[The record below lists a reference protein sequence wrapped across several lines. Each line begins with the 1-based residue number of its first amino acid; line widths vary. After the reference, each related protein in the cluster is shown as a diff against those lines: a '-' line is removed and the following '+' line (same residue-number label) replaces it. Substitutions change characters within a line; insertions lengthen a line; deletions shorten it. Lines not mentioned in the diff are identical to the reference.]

1 MADNSGPSEALIQ
14 LIAPDGYYTY
24 LGIPKPTAAEIA
36 AAAENI
42 SSSFIPKKDDDKK
55 NSGIDEDMVKK
66 AYRKL
71 SLKHH
76 PDKPGGDADTF
87 RVLNRAQ
94 KVLMNPK
101 LRQQYDILGL
111 DLDDDDDANNLH
123 AGGGSDNSGDDEE
136 TTSQGI
142 VHEIATMA
150 MASLMHLGVRTGT

>member
-1 MADNSGPSEALIQ
+1 MSDHQSGPSEAVIQ

-36 AAAENI
+36 AAAENVT
-42 SSSFIPKKDDDKK
+42 SSFIPKKDDKK
-55 NSGIDEDMVKK
+55 PAGAIDEDMVKK

-111 DLDDDDDANNLH
+111 DLDDDEDGNNLH
-123 AGGGSDNSGDDEE
+123 SGGDNEDDEE
-136 TTSQGI
+136 STSQGI

-150 MASLMHLGVRTGT
+150 MASIMHLGVRTGE

>member
-1 MADNSGPSEALIQ
+1 MANTGPSEALIQ

-24 LGIPKPTAAEIA
+24 LGIPKPSAAAIA
-36 AAAENI
+36 AAAENVR
-42 SSSFIPKKDDDKK
+42 SSFIAKNQDKSP
-55 NSGIDEDMVKK
+55 NIGIEEDQVKK

-111 DLDDDDDANNLH
+111 DLNDEQDSNNLHGGHDDGKDDDDTA
-123 AGGGSDNSGDDEE
+123 
-136 TTSQGI
+136 SQGI

-150 MASLMHLGVRTGT
+150 MAGIMHIGVRTGM